1 MARPFTLRKEKRSI
15 LRKTDH
21 PRNTLRGQGV
31 DLSTSLSSSVSISAA
46 QNNESDKTF
55 TSSIASAGNFIKA
68 ASKKVLG
75 SITSSSK
82 EIINTSKNIIENTIS
97 SSTETVNNIGKNIVN
112 SIVSS
117 GDFITNSTMGITI
130 SNSISSV
137 GNIVKNPI
145 KNIINNII
153 PSNFIN
159 VTQYVLENAGS
170 SAAADVI
177 YIYENGIFDRT
188 IDIPQVFGGQGIGIN
203 HEHLFVVNNVDD
215 TIHFY
220 DHGVDYSN
228 ISVNLSNS
236 QPRGIDFNPDDGNLY
251 VVDIEQNSFYI
262 YGPNSDGDY
271 VFRLAI
277 SILNLPFG
285 LTYNPR
291 GLSIANGNAYIVN
304 RGTADSDNIVMAFDL
319 DNYLPVITFE
329 LGSDIRPEGISVTFN
344 RIYVVDNA
352 PAGSDKRIVV
362 FDLEGNRIESED
374 YNLHEDTTRAFGI
387 ATILEN
393 EEPNAIYTVN
403 KIISNSVNSTIELI
417 KNPIKIITS
426 ITNSVGEL
434 VSVANLSLGGIIT
447 HSNNII
453 KNISHSISNTVNN
466 SGLSVKNITKD
477 FISNSVSIA
486 GGTAKS
492 FSAILIGSIAISSS
506 MFKNIL
512 TSISGIVRMNTFI
525 VRQYILDN
533 IVGNQER
540 IDIYDNGVYQN
551 SVNITGLTGVQGI
564 AIDTTNERFAIVN
577 NVNDDVRFYDY
588 DINYLNETFN
598 LDNNNNQPRGLAF
611 SSDGEDIYVAD
622 QSFQNLYKYETNN
635 QGDYI
640 LNEIVPVILP
650 IGQGFTYNPR
660 GLFITEN
667 NIFILNR
674 ASTDSAR
681 VIYVLNIDGNYQE
694 NISLDSN
701 NDAGEGLSITEE
713 RIYVVNSGST
723 SEFEKVF
730 VYGRDGTR
738 FADED
743 YTLSNNPFRLDGIA
757 SRLIPIPNAFI
768 TPNKIASGIISSVS
782 NRSKDISYTVANII
796 TSIGTF
802 IFNTSKL
809 LTIIGSVVNS
819 GNIINSS
826 IVRLP
831 TSVINSSSSIIKNI
845 GNTTS
850 SMINSI
856 GSISTSRLMELLL
869 TSSISS
875 VGGIINN
882 VILNI
887 YGTVYMNNFMVIQYV
902 LDNINGNQERVD
914 IYNNGIYQ
922 SSTDI
927 TGLTDAQGIAIDTI
941 NERLAIVNNFG
952 TNDSVRLYN
961 YDLTYLNEE
970 FSLVG
975 EIHGAPRGLA
985 FSNDGED
992 IYIVDDIF
1000 QSLYRY
1006 SPNSQ
1011 GDYAFN
1017 GVLQLSLPF
1026 GQGLTYSPKG
1036 LFITD
1041 ENIFILNQHNDARV
1055 IYIFDLEG
1063 THEENISLDEG
1074 NSNGEGLSIT
1084 TNRIYVVNS
1093 GSSDNDKKIFVY
1105 DRDGTRLA
1113 NEDYVLSNNPFR
1125 LDGLASRVI
1134 EADISIFTT
1143 PNKLLSAAIS
1153 SISSRSKD
1161 VIHTVSNIVSS
1172 IGGFITD
1179 ASRTILLTSGILSG
1193 GKVIKSVM
1201 TELPMAMVNSSASAI
1216 NNALINISGV
1226 IRNPFTV
1233 IQYILDN
1240 RSGEDDMVHIYENGV
1255 YQNSVEID
1263 VLRGTQGIGIDTV
1276 NERLAIIN
1284 NINDDVRFYDYN
1296 LNYLNDGFNLSFSA
1310 NNQPRGIA
1318 FRTNGNSVLVAEQSF
1333 QNIYEYGLV
1342 DGVSNN
1348 IIITQ
1353 IPSGTT
1359 YNPRG
1364 IFASE
1369 DNLFILNQSSDDDE
1383 RVIFVFDSDGDYQE
1397 SISLASDNNE
1407 GEGLSITEER
1417 IYVVNSGSSDA
1428 SKKVFV
1434 YGRNGERFANED
1446 YALTNSPT
1454 RLDGIASR
1462 LVPTQNSFMTANKV
1476 ASGIISSVSNRSKDI
1491 SHAIT
1496 NTISSIGTF
1505 LTDAAKM
1512 IMVTG
1517 GVLINKNIIK
1527 NINNS
1532 ISSIITSSTSL
1543 VAERIV
1549 DLLLS
1554 GSTLI
1559 SGSIRKSIGKTF
1571 DATVSVPARLTD
1583 MTSGMI
1589 TFMRSIPISGILSLH
1604 ISRTISNNII
1614 ISGLAIKTII
1624 LQAISG
1630 LGFGGSIGVSGSVSK
1645 LEIGR
1650 ILTSIISIPAQT
1662 SLSIAKN
1669 FAASINIVGE
1679 ARTVLSK
1686 ILSSITSPISS
1697 AQRSISK
1704 SITSTIGT
1712 ISTFSTEEVVNTIL
1726 SGTVVVFGSLDL
1738 SVRRTISGSVSIS
1751 SEVIRR
1757 LGRLLIGNVNII
1769 QSDFTKTISKVISS
1783 GVGALGSL
1791 TDVAMNNIGMVG
1803 NVLINSRLIVFISKN
1818 LTPSNINVSG
1828 DFNNILNKILSGT
1841 INVVGEIRRSIQKT
1855 ISSIIGSISSFATD
1869 GMLNTIL
1876 EGVINISSTILV
1888 SVNKT
1893 TSSSINIPSIVIKS
1907 FGKKFYGVVDISG
1920 VILNNIQKILSSS
1933 VGAVSSFMSDGM
1945 INRILGGTVNITGII
1960 SLSVRRTISNS
1971 INIVSS
1977 PVMNI
1982 RMIFSGSIGL
1992 AGNILKSTQKTLS
2005 SIIGSVGST
2014 VDSNVLKSII
2024 NTGIILISGILNNTV
2039 NKGVSST
2046 ISPVGMSRLVFNR
2059 FIILIS
2065 NILPSGGL
2073 INNQIIKSFVG
2084 GINSFGTISKNI
2096 FKNIIDN
2103 IILNS
2108 GSVMSGRFVRLLIDG
2123 STAIVGNISNGILKQ
2138 LSSTILSFGGLNTSQ
2153 IFSIILS
2160 RTINITGL
2168 ITKSIFSSLSGM
2180 INLLGIM
2187 NVVVTLS
2194 IVLSRSINITSSIS
2208 KSISVGIFSTI
2219 PSTGGTVI
2227 IRNLT
2232 ILLNGGIII
2241 SREIIRGISKR
2252 LRRTGVRLNRVIP
2265 SGSMILTIDKSLSS
2279 SIDSLGGIVRGQVK
2293 LVIGNINLFSEYSF
2307 NVAKIISN
2315 TIIIYG
2321 IMSTVRFL
2329 SIILTRAITI
2339 SGGLVIRHLLPNIP
2353 AMITL
2358 HMEKVA
2364 KIKID
2369 FISTGTL

>member
-15 LRKTDH
+15 LRKTDQ

-31 DLSTSLSSSVSISAA
+31 DLSTSLSSSVSISTG
-46 QNNESDKTF
+46 QNNESNKTF

-68 ASKKVLG
+68 ASKRALDSVIL
-75 SITSSSK
+75 SSSK
-82 EIINTSKNIIENTIS
+82 NINSISKSVSNGIS
-97 SSTETVNNIGKNIVN
+97 SSASAAKNIGKR
-112 SIVSS
+112 IVSS
-117 GDFITNSTMGITI
+117 IPSSGNSTENTSYFQMISNSVSVASQLIKNISILPSATINSTVNIINGVDKKLSSTINSVGNFVKISTISITI
-130 SNSISSV
+130 TNSISSV

-159 VTQYVLENAGS
+159 ITQYVLENAGS

-177 YIYENGIFDRT
+177 YIYENGIFNRT
-188 IDIPQVFGGQGIGIN
+188 INIPQIFGGQGIGIN

-236 QPRGIDFNPDDGNLY
+236 QPRGIDFNSDDNNLY
-251 VVDIEQNSFYI
+251 VIDTEHNSFYT

-271 VFRLAI
+271 VFILEI
-277 SILNLPFG
+277 SILNLPVG

-291 GLSIANGNAYIVN
+291 GLSIINGNAYIVN
-304 RGTADSDNIVMAFDL
+304 KGTADSDNIVMAFNL
-319 DNYLPVITFE
+319 NTYLPILTFE
-329 LGSDIRPEGISVTFN
+329 LGSNIRPEGISVTFN
-344 RIYVVDNA
+344 RIYVIDNA
-352 PAGSDKRIVV
+352 PVGLAKRIVV

-393 EEPNAIYTVN
+393 EEPNTIYIVN
-403 KIISNSVNSTIELI
+403 KIISNNINSTIELI
-417 KNPIKIITS
+417 KNPIKVITS

-434 VSVANLSLGGIIT
+434 VSVANLSLNGIIIIS
-447 HSNNII
+447 SNNII
-453 KNISHSISNTVNN
+453 KNINHSISNIINN
-466 SGLSVKNITKD
+466 SGITVKNITKD
-477 FISNSVSIA
+477 FISNSVNII

-492 FSAILIGSIAISSS
+492 FSALLTSSITISGNI
-506 MFKNIL
+506 FKNIL
-512 TSISGIVRMNTFI
+512 TSVSGVTRMNTFI

-533 IVGNQER
+533 ITGSQER
-540 IDIYDNGVYQN
+540 IDIYDNGVYQ
-551 SVNITGLTGVQGI
+551 SSANITGLTGVQGI
-564 AIDTTNERFAIVN
+564 AIDTVNERFAIVN

-650 IGQGFTYNPR
+650 LGQGFTYNPR
-660 GLFITEN
+660 GLFITED

-782 NRSKDISYTVANII
+782 NRSKDISYTVSNII
-796 TSIGTF
+796 SSIGSF

-809 LTIIGSVVNS
+809 LTIIGEVLNS
-819 GNIINSS
+819 GRTINNS

-831 TSVINSSSSIIKNI
+831 TAMIDSSSSMMKSISSTVSSVINSV
-845 GNTTS
+845 
-850 SMINSI
+850 
-856 GSISTSRLMELLL
+856 GSVSYSRLMELLL
-869 TSSISS
+869 TSSITSA
-875 VGGIINN
+875 GNFINN
-882 VILNI
+882 TILNI
-887 YGTVYMNNFMVIQYV
+887 YGTIYMNNFMVIQYV

-952 TNDSVRLYN
+952 TNDSVRLYD
-961 YDLTYLNEE
+961 YDLTYLDEE
-970 FSLVG
+970 FNLLG

-985 FSNDGED
+985 FSDDGED

-1006 SPNSQ
+1006 SPNNQ
-1011 GDYAFN
+1011 GDFAFN
-1017 GVLQLSLPF
+1017 DILRLSLPF

-1036 LFITD
+1036 LFITED
-1041 ENIFILNQHNDARV
+1041 NIFILNQHNNARV

-1063 THEENISLDEG
+1063 AHEENISLDES
-1074 NSNGEGLSIT
+1074 NNNGEGLSIT
-1084 TNRIYVVNS
+1084 DNRIYVVNS
-1093 GSSDNDKKIFVY
+1093 GDSDGDKKVFVY
-1105 DRDGTRLA
+1105 GRDGIRFE
-1113 NEDYVLSNNPFR
+1113 NEDYALTNNPFR

-1134 EADISIFTT
+1134 EADINIFTV
-1143 PNKLLSAAIS
+1143 PNKLLSAVIS
-1153 SISSRSKD
+1153 SVSGRSKD

-1201 TELPMAMVNSSASAI
+1201 TELPMAMVNSSADII

-1226 IRNPFTV
+1226 VRNPFTV

-1318 FRTNGNSVLVAEQSF
+1318 FRPNGNSVLVAEQSF

-1446 YALTNSPT
+1446 YALTNNPT
-1454 RLDGIASR
+1454 RLDGLASR

-1491 SHAIT
+1491 SHSIV

-1505 LTDAAKM
+1505 LTDSAKM
-1512 IMVTG
+1512 VMIAG
-1517 GVLINKNIIK
+1517 GVVIGGSIIK
-1527 NINNS
+1527 NIGNS
-1532 ISSIITSSTSL
+1532 SSSIITSSASL
-1543 VAERIV
+1543 MVDRFV

-1554 GSTLI
+1554 GSILTVSSVRKII
-1559 SGSIRKSIGKTF
+1559 SKTF
-1571 DATVSVPARLTD
+1571 DATTSVSSSLMD
-1583 MTSGMI
+1583 MTEGAISIIRHI
-1589 TFMRSIPISGILSLH
+1589 TSRGVLSLH
-1604 ISRTISNNII
+1604 ISRTISNNITI
-1614 ISGLAIKTII
+1614 GGLAIKNII

-1630 LGFGGSIGVSGSVSK
+1630 LGFGGSIGVSGNVSK
-1645 LEIGR
+1645 LELR
-1650 ILTSIISIPAQT
+1650 RLFTSIISIPAQT
-1662 SLSIAKN
+1662 SLSVAKN

-1686 ILSSITSPISS
+1686 ILSSIISPISS
-1697 AQRSISK
+1697 IQRSISK
-1704 SITSTIGT
+1704 SITSIIGT
-1712 ISTFSTEEVVNTIL
+1712 ISTFSTEEMVNTIL
-1726 SGTVVVFGSLDL
+1726 LGVVMVSGILDI
-1738 SVRRTISGSVSIS
+1738 SVRRTISSGVSIS
-1751 SEVIRR
+1751 SEVRR
-1757 LGRLLIGNVNII
+1757 GLGMLLTGSVNVI
-1769 QSDFTKTISKVISS
+1769 QSDFIKIISKVISS
-1783 GVGALGSL
+1783 GIGTLGSL

-1803 NVLINSRLIVFISKN
+1803 HVLINSRLIVFISKN
-1818 LTPSNINVSG
+1818 LTPSNINISG
-1828 DFNNILNKILSGT
+1828 GSDNILNKILSGT
-1841 INVVGEIRRSIQKT
+1841 INAAGEIRRSIQKT

-1869 GMLNTIL
+1869 GMLNTLL
-1876 EGVINISSTILV
+1876 EGVINISSTMLV

-1893 TSSSINIPSIVIKS
+1893 TSGSINISSIIVKS
-1907 FGKKFYGVVDISG
+1907 FRKRFDGAVEISG
-1920 VILNNIQKILSSS
+1920 MIFNNTQKILSSS

-1960 SLSVRRTISNS
+1960 SLSVRRTLSNS
-1971 INIVSS
+1971 INIVSN

-1982 RMIFSGSIGL
+1982 RMIFDGTIIITGNIDRDVRKILSSGVGVASTLVDMTLSTLTLMGQIAINSTLIKTVRVAVTPASINVIGNSLNNIDKIFSGSIGL
-1992 AGNILKSTQKTLS
+1992 AGNIFKLTQKTLS
-2005 SIIGSVGST
+2005 SIIGSIGDT
-2014 VDSNVLKSII
+2014 VDSSVLKSII

-2046 ISPVGMSRLVFNR
+2046 ISPIGISRTVFNR

-2065 NILPSGGL
+2065 NVLSSGGL
-2073 INNQIIKSFVG
+2073 INNQIIYK
-2084 GINSFGTISKNI
+2084 
-2096 FKNIIDN
+2096 
-2103 IILNS
+2103 
-2108 GSVMSGRFVRLLIDG
+2108 
-2123 STAIVGNISNGILKQ
+2123 
-2138 LSSTILSFGGLNTSQ
+2138 
-2153 IFSIILS
+2153 
-2160 RTINITGL
+2160 
-2168 ITKSIFSSLSGM
+2168 
-2180 INLLGIM
+2180 
-2187 NVVVTLS
+2187 
-2194 IVLSRSINITSSIS
+2194 
-2208 KSISVGIFSTI
+2208 
-2219 PSTGGTVI
+2219 
-2227 IRNLT
+2227 
-2232 ILLNGGIII
+2232 ILL
-2241 SREIIRGISKR
+2241 
-2252 LRRTGVRLNRVIP
+2252 VV
-2265 SGSMILTIDKSLSS
+2265 
-2279 SIDSLGGIVRGQVK
+2279 
-2293 LVIGNINLFSEYSF
+2293 
-2307 NVAKIISN
+2307 
-2315 TIIIYG
+2315 
-2321 IMSTVRFL
+2321 
-2329 SIILTRAITI
+2329 
-2339 SGGLVIRHLLPNIP
+2339 
-2353 AMITL
+2353 
-2358 HMEKVA
+2358 
-2364 KIKID
+2364 
-2369 FISTGTL
+2369 